1 MTSAWFGGGN
11 SRGSGPDLD
20 AARSAIDGAAQAL
33 LDLDTRQGYV
43 DGALKTAREF
53 ADPMATDDL
62 QRSWRTITERC
73 FAASAAYL
81 DATTKFPLVDSMGR
95 DNRALDVHAARR
107 AFLDAHRA
115 MADASTAVDSFY
127 RANRERIDAAAR
139 AAAAVP
145 AQLAAARRAANS
157 VVEKAGEVG
166 TATPSLLDLRTVT
179 GPLDA
184 LTGALA
190 KLDAATHPREQQAA
204 ALAVTEAAERLST
217 ALDDAPLLA
226 ERARSAIPSV
236 RTRLQAL
243 ETRLERL
250 PAAQS
255 ALWREFNQASSAD
268 LAQHNHRAEELLQQA
283 RVRVTDAEQ
292 AIATGDPES
301 AHDAI
306 DGARALA
313 HQVDELID
321 DVSHRLERLRAIRDE
336 PGKAEAKVR
345 FSIRDA
351 QRLVVDRGLAGE
363 WGSVL
368 DAQST
373 RVDRAVDALQGVHP
387 DYWSLV
393 KELDAVRDFV
403 GDVVERVRQSA
414 RQGGAG
420 PGGR

>member
-1 MTSAWFGGGN
+1 MTSAWFGGGT
-11 SRGSGPDLD
+11 SRGSGADLD

-43 DGALKTAREF
+43 DDALRTAREF
-53 ADPMATDDL
+53 ADPMSTDDL
-62 QRSWRTITERC
+62 QRKWRTITEKC

-81 DATTKFPLVDSMGR
+81 DATAKFPLVDSMGR
-95 DNRALDVHAARR
+95 DNRTLDVGAARR

-127 RANRERIDAAAR
+127 RAHRERIDAAAR

-145 AQLAAARRAANS
+145 GQIAAARRAAND
-157 VVEKAGEVG
+157 VVELAGEVG
-166 TATPSLLDLRTVT
+166 GANPALLDLRTVT

-184 LTGALA
+184 LTAALA
-190 KLDAATHPREQQAA
+190 TLDAATHPRAQQTA
-204 ALAVTEAAERLST
+204 ALAVTEAAEQLST
-217 ALDDAPLLA
+217 ALEEAPRLT
-226 ERARSAIPSV
+226 ERARSAVPSV

-243 ETRLERL
+243 DTRLERL
-250 PAAQS
+250 PVAQS

-268 LAQHNHRAEELLQQA
+268 LAQHHHRAEHLLTEA
-283 RVRVTDAEQ
+283 RSTLTDAER
-292 AIATGDPES
+292 AIGDGDPES

-306 DGARALA
+306 DAARRLA
-313 HQVDELID
+313 HQVDGLID
-321 DVSHRLERLRAIRDE
+321 DVTHRLERLRAIRDD
-336 PGKAEAKVR
+336 PGQAEAKVR

-351 QRLVVDRGLAGE
+351 QRLVVDRGLAVE

-368 DAQST
+368 DAQT
-373 RVDRAVDALQGVHP
+373 ARVDRAVAALQGVHP
-387 DYWSLV
+387 DYWALV
-393 KELDAVRDFV
+393 RELDAVHDFV
-403 GDVVERVRQSA
+403 RDVVERVRQSA

>member
-1 MTSAWFGGGN
+1 MTSAWFGGGTG
-11 SRGSGPDLD
+11 RGSGADLD

-62 QRSWRTITERC
+62 QRNWRTITERC

-81 DATTKFPLVDSMGR
+81 DASAKFPLVDSMGR
-95 DNRALDVHAARR
+95 DNRALDVGAARR

-127 RANRERIDAAAR
+127 RAHRERIDAAAR

-145 AQLAAARRAANS
+145 GQIAAARRAANT

-166 TATPSLLDLRTVT
+166 AANPSLLDLRTVT
-179 GPLDA
+179 GPLDE
-184 LTGALA
+184 LTAALA
-190 KLDAATHPREQQAA
+190 NLDAATHPRAQQAA
-204 ALAVTEAAERLST
+204 ASAVSEAADRLTT
-217 ALDDAPLLA
+217 ALDDAPRLA
-226 ERARSAIPSV
+226 ERVRSALPSI
-236 RTRLQAL
+236 RTRLQSL
-243 ETRLERL
+243 RTRLERL

-268 LAQHNHRAEELLQQA
+268 LARHN
-283 RVRVTDAEQ
+283 TDAEDLVGR
-292 AIATGDPES
+292 ARNTMADAERALAAGDPES

-306 DGARALA
+306 DAARRLA
-313 HQVDELID
+313 HQVDGLID
-321 DVSHRLERLRAIRDE
+321 DVTHRLDRLRAIRDDS
-336 PGKAEAKVR
+336 GQAEAKVR

-368 DAQST
+368 DAQSA
-373 RVDRAVDALQGVHP
+373 RVDRAVAALQGVHP
-387 DYWSLV
+387 DYWALV

>member
-1 MTSAWFGGGN
+1 MTSTWFGGGN

-62 QRSWRTITERC
+62 QQRWRSIADRC

-81 DATTKFPLVDSMGR
+81 DATAKFPLVDATGR
-95 DNRALDVHAARR
+95 DNRSLDVQGARR

-115 MADASTAVDSFY
+115 MADASSAVDAFY
-127 RANRERIDAAAR
+127 RSNRERIDGAAR

-145 AQLAAARRAANS
+145 GQIAAARRSASS

-166 TATPSLLDLRTVT
+166 AANPSLLDLRTVT

-184 LTGALA
+184 LTDALA
-190 KLDAATHPREQQAA
+190 TLDAATQPRAQQTA
-204 ALAVTEAAERLST
+204 ALAVSESAQRLT
-217 ALDDAPLLA
+217 AALDDAPRLG
-226 ERARSAIPSV
+226 ERVRAALPSI
-236 RTRLQAL
+236 RTRLQSL
-243 ETRLERL
+243 RTRLERL

-268 LAQHNHRAEELLQQA
+268 LAQHNTRAEELVGQA
-283 RVRVTDAEQ
+283 RNTMADAER
-292 AIATGDPES
+292 ALTAGDPET

-306 DGARALA
+306 DSARDLA
-313 HQVDELID
+313 GRVDGLID
-321 DVSHRLERLRAIRDE
+321 DVTQRLERLRSIRDD
-336 PGKAEAKVR
+336 PGQAESKVR

-368 DAQST
+368 DAQSA
-373 RVDRAVDALQGVHP
+373 RVDRAVAALHGVHP
-387 DYWSLV
+387 DYWALV
-393 KELDAVRDFV
+393 RELDAVREFV
-403 GDVVERVRQSA
+403 GDVVERIRQSA
-414 RQGGAG
+414 RQGGTG